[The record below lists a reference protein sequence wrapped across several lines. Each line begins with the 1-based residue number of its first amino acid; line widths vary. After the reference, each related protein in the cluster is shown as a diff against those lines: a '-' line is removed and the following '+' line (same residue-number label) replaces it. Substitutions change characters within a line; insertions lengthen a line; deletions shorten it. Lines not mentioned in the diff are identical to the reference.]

1 MWGHAGPQTLQP
13 ALPGPPNGYARA
25 TLCDTEIFVAHPIH
39 VEGLKKN
46 YGDFPAV
53 KGIDFEVRAGRVL
66 VLDGDPEVQTRQ
78 LKDRQQWH
86 RPLTDASKFCK
97 LWHRA
102 LGQLFRDR
110 RHSPRF
116 S

>member
-1 MWGHAGPQTLQP
+1 
-13 ALPGPPNGYARA
+13 
-25 TLCDTEIFVAHPIH
+25 
-39 VEGLKKN
+39 
-46 YGDFPAV
+46 
-53 KGIDFEVRAGRVL
+53 L